1 MEEFLVK
8 FANPQSKEETVVE
21 ADWVD
26 EQQGVEGRL
35 LVQLAIPG
43 VERFL
48 VVVYYKDGR
57 GLSYVSGCVNLCP
70 GFQAV
75 PLCCSNTVFV

>member
-1 MEEFLVK
+1 MIDHFNNSRPERLVPTLRKPKARVHLKRGKKDGRGLVK
-8 FANPQSKEETVVE
+8 VANPQSEEETVVE

-43 VERFL
+43 VDF
-48 VVVYYKDGR
+48 D
-57 GLSYVSGCVNLCP
+57 
-70 GFQAV
+70 
-75 PLCCSNTVFV
+75 

>member
-48 VVVYYKDGR
+48 IIVYNRD
-57 GLSYVSGCVNLCP
+57 V
-70 GFQAV
+70 
-75 PLCCSNTVFV
+75 

>member
-1 MEEFLVK
+1 MGEDGALEEFGRCRQKMEEFLVK
-8 FANPQSKEETVVE
+8 VANPKSEEENVVE

-43 VERFL
+43 VGRF
-48 VVVYYKDGR
+48 
-57 GLSYVSGCVNLCP
+57 
-70 GFQAV
+70 
-75 PLCCSNTVFV
+75 